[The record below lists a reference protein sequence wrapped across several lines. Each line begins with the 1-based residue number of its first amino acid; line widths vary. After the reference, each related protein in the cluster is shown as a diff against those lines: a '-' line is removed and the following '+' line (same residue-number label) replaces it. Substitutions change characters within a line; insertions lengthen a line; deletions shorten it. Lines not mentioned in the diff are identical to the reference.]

1 MPYEELIK
9 TSWKLYEIAIITAEI
24 LGWMGIIIGAIGY
37 GMTKTNPA
45 KHRRYR
51 GMLFGGAAGL
61 ASVLLT
67 GKVYRAITFTM
78 IGKVNSINHDTAMY
92 PQQFLDTFSGPL
104 FDAVAIAGILSQVAA
119 VIGMAA
125 FSFGTGFWGISKRR
139 SIFHTKAVRIIYA
152 GIALMVMSVCERIF
166 AAAAYIFIDILS

>member
-9 TSWKLYEIAIITAEI
+9 TSWKFYEIAIITAEI

-67 GKVYRAITFTM
+67 GKIYRAITFTM

-104 FDAVAIAGILSQVAA
+104 FDAVTIAGILSQVAA

-139 SIFHTKAVRIIYA
+139 SIFHTKAVRIIYT